1 MECGFS
7 KKGLKVLFEDLPDV
21 QNTKDDRHVSIDKV
35 GVSDVV
41 YPIVVLDKA
50 NKVQHTVGNI
60 NMYVDLPEDFRGTH
74 MSRFVEVLNVHRGKM
89 TIHNIENILDDMKK
103 KLSAKTAHLEVEFDY
118 FVLRR
123 APVSKIESYTPYKA
137 KFIAKKAENFDF
149 ILEVKVPI
157 QTLCPC
163 SKEISDRGA
172 HNQRALADVSVRM
185 KKLVWIEDLI
195 DCVEDAASS
204 PLYTLLKREDEKY
217 VTEHAYDFPKFVE
230 DVARDVAIQL
240 EKDDRITWY
249 TIKVTSYES
258 IHPHN
263 AYACLSKKKG
273 G

>member
-1 MECGFS
+1 MFQN
-7 KKGLKVLFEDLPDV
+7 KLPDV
-21 QNTKDDRHVSIDKV
+21 QNEKDDRHVYIDKV
-35 GVSDVV
+35 GVNNIT
-41 YPIVVLDKA
+41 YPIVVLDRA

-89 TIHNIENILDDMKK
+89 TIKNVENILEDMRRH
-103 KLSAKTAHLEVEFDY
+103 LNAKVAHIEVEFDY
-118 FVLRR
+118 FVLKKS
-123 APVSKIESYTPYKA
+123 PVSNIESYTPYKA
-137 KFIAKKAENFDF
+137 KFMAKKGDDMDF
-149 ILEVKVPI
+149 VLQVKVPI

-172 HNQRALADVSVRM
+172 HNQRAMANVAVRM
-185 KKLVWIEDLI
+185 NKLVWIEEI
-195 DCVEDAASS
+195 IEMAEKASSS

-217 VTEHAYDFPKFVE
+217 VTEHAYDNPKFVE
-230 DVARDVAIQL
+230 DVARDIAVQL
-240 EKDDRITWY
+240 EKDERITWY

>member
-1 MECGFS
+1 MKGS
-7 KKGLKVLFEDLPDV
+7 KKLFQHELPDI
-21 QNTKDDRHVSIDKV
+21 QNEKDERHVSIDKV

-50 NKVQHTVGNI
+50 NKIQHTVGNI

-89 TIHNIENILDDMKK
+89 TVRNMENILEDMRKR
-103 KLSAKTAHLEVEFDY
+103 LNARVAHIEVEFDY
-118 FVLRR
+118 FVLRK

-137 KFIAKKAENFDF
+137 KFIAKKDEEFDF
-149 ILEVKVPI
+149 ILQVKVPI

-163 SKEISDRGA
+163 SKEISERGA
-172 HNQRALADVSVRM
+172 HNQRALADISIRM
-185 KKLVWIEDLI
+185 KKLVWIEEI
-195 DCVEDAASS
+195 INFAEKAASS

-217 VTEHAYDFPKFVE
+217 VTEHAYDNPKFVE
-230 DVARDVAIQL
+230 DVVRDIAVQL
-240 EKDDRITWY
+240 EKDERITWY
-249 TIKVTSYES
+249 TIKVTSHES
-258 IHPHN
+258 IHTHN